1 MLKLN
6 VAYSK
11 CMWSILILRMKKIL
25 NLCLLL
31 SSLLGYLEWGG
42 GQHSFLGQAEFELLF
57 GSSTT
62 DNFAHPFVLI
72 PLAGQLLLFI
82 TLFQKTP
89 SRILTYIGLGSL
101 SLLLLF
107 MFAIGIMSMNFKI
120 IASVIPF
127 IVFGVLV
134 IRANRRG
141 R

>member
-1 MLKLN
+1 MQ
-6 VAYSK
+6 
-11 CMWSILILRMKKIL
+11 KIL

-42 GQHSFLGQAEFELLF
+42 GQHSFLGQAEYDLLF
-57 GSSTT
+57 SSTTT

-89 SRILTYIGLGSL
+89 SRILTYTGLASL
-101 SLLLLF
+101 NLLLLF
-107 MFAIGIMSMNFKI
+107 IFAIGIMAMNFKM

-134 IRANRRG
+134 MRANRKG
-141 R
+141 RLAS

>member
-1 MLKLN
+1 MQ
-6 VAYSK
+6 
-11 CMWSILILRMKKIL
+11 KIL

-42 GQHSFLGQAEFELLF
+42 GQHSFFGQAEYDLLF
-57 GSSTT
+57 GSTTT

-89 SRILTYIGLGSL
+89 SRILTYTGLASL

-107 MFAIGIMSMNFKI
+107 IFAIGIMAMNIKM

-134 IRANRRG
+134 IKYNRKG
-141 R
+141 RLAR

>member
-1 MLKLN
+1 
-6 VAYSK
+6 
-11 CMWSILILRMKKIL
+11 MKKIL
-25 NLCLLL
+25 NLCLLF

-42 GQHSFLGQAEFELLF
+42 GQHSFLGQAEYELLF

-89 SRILTYIGLGSL
+89 SRILTYTGLASL

-107 MFAIGIMSMNFKI
+107 IFAIGIMGMNFKM

-127 IVFGVLV
+127 IVFGILV
-134 IRANRRG
+134 IRYNRKVK
-141 R
+141 

>member
-1 MLKLN
+1 
-6 VAYSK
+6 
-11 CMWSILILRMKKIL
+11 MKKLL

-42 GQHSFLGQAEFELLF
+42 GQHSFLGQAEYDLLF
-57 GSSTT
+57 GSKGAE
-62 DNFAHPFVLI
+62 NFAHPFVLI

-82 TLFQKTP
+82 TLLQKTP
-89 SRILTYIGLGSL
+89 SRILTYIALASL

-107 MFAIGIMSMNFKI
+107 IFFIGIMGMNIKM

-134 IRANRRG
+134 IKYNRKG
-141 R
+141 KVEMQN